1 MATNPFTIA
10 SRRSQRLAQ
19 PNLQP
24 AEPAEPVE
32 TVEPS
37 EPPNSPD
44 TATYSPDPQL
54 DSPESS
60 TTLAS
65 PSTRLSTPSTPP
77 TGYVQG
83 CNFDINWKELRHGHK
98 PLRNPRYCPRNKRFI
113 NTGFLPSPIYRHGAD
128 VIDEDHKRWWV
139 CQRCHLTKRYSEGVY
154 PAESTTGAI
163 RHLRAFHNIVVN
175 REGQD
180 ETIQGPL
187 LRSPYI
193 ARGSNTTPPLTVAT
207 TDSNATSSRIPFS
220 HDKYK
225 DFYIDWIVHDNITF
239 RQATS
244 PFLKRIATAPEL
256 LANSHVTISDWVLKL
271 YRERKGHIKSLLRQ
285 SVSKINIS
293 CDLWTGGNKRNYL
306 GVVAHWIAP
315 DGSLKT
321 ALIAFSR
328 LLGAHSGANQ
338 AVRIVETLKQY
349 QIDDNTGCFM
359 MDNAHDNDKLMDN
372 LAQKLPDFDP
382 KARRL
387 RCAGHII
394 NLVVKAALFGKGV
407 SKLQRAL
414 VGASDE
420 ETFKLWNKTGAIGK
434 AKNLTV
440 YINRTDQRRSAFK
453 ACQSVGASEDDPVFH
468 LELLTDGG
476 VRWNA
481 VYKMIR
487 RILHLRNAIEL
498 YQTRWTLPERG
509 AYNLSKDFLTAKDF
523 EVLSH
528 YKTLLKPFQR
538 LTIQLQGNA
547 DKMGFEGSYGAV
559 WEVLKSMD
567 FMFTRLQKV
576 QDEINANEAAFPASF
591 KAGVHWAYLKLIK
604 YYRLTDETPI
614 YRAAIVLHPAY
625 KFDYF
630 EDQWHGH
637 RSWLTQCTAAVK
649 ALYEQYEDKY
659 GAVSEETDDVSPP
672 PRARLVYTGKRRD
685 SDSSSSGEDGF
696 QYHGTLSAGY
706 RRKKRRKAASE
717 LDRYTQFSPTRE
729 EEQIVNPLAWWQGQ
743 KSNYPILYR
752 MAMDIFSIP
761 AMSSEIE
768 RKFSSADDTVTDE
781 RSRLA
786 DETIEAIELQ
796 KDWLQKRLV
805 GDFSGISTPQASM
818 DVQLVE

>member
-1 MATNPFTIA
+1 M
-10 SRRSQRLAQ
+10 S
-19 PNLQP
+19 P
-24 AEPAEPVE
+24 A
-32 TVEPS
+32 
-37 EPPNSPD
+37 D
-44 TATYSPDPQL
+44 TAMDTPDPPQL
-54 DSPESS
+54 DCPQPDTTS
-60 TTLAS
+60 TS
-65 PSTRLSTPSTPP
+65 PSTLWSTSSAPP

-83 CNFDINWKELRHGHK
+83 CHFAMNWEELRHDHK
-98 PLRNPRYCPRNKRFI
+98 HLKNPRYRPRNKRYV
-113 NTGFLPSPIYRHGAD
+113 NTSFLPSPIYRHGAD
-128 VIDEDHKRWWV
+128 IIDEGRKRWWV
-139 CQRCHLTKRYSEGVY
+139 CQRCHLARRYSEGVY

-163 RHLRAFHNIVVN
+163 RHLRAFHHIIVN
-175 REGQD
+175 RDGQD
-180 ETIQGPL
+180 ETVQGPL

-193 ARGSNTTPPLTVAT
+193 ARGSDTNLPPFTVAT
-207 TDSNATSSRIPFS
+207 TDSSATSSQIPFN

-225 DFYIDWIVHDNITF
+225 DFYIDWIIHDNITF
-239 RQATS
+239 RQASS

-256 LANSHVTISDWVLKL
+256 LADSHTTISNWVVKL
-271 YRERKGHIKSLLRQ
+271 HGERKDQVESLLHQ

-293 CDLWTGGNKRNYL
+293 CDLWTGDNRRNYL

-315 DGSLKT
+315 DGDLNT
-321 ALIAFSR
+321 ALIALSR
-328 LLGAHSGANQ
+328 LFNAHSGANQ
-338 AVRIVETLKQY
+338 AVKIFEALERYSIT
-349 QIDDNTGCFM
+349 DNTGCFM

-372 LAQKLPDFDP
+372 LAQKLPDFDS
-382 KARRL
+382 KTRRL

-394 NLVVKAALFGKGV
+394 NLIVKAALFGKGV

-414 VGASDE
+414 AGASDE

-440 YINRTDQRRSAFK
+440 YINRTDQRRSAFR
-453 ACQSVGASEDDPVFH
+453 ACQSVGASENDPVFH

-481 VYKMIR
+481 VYKMIK

-498 YQTRWTLPERG
+498 YQTRWVLPSDKG
-509 AYNLSKDFLTAKDF
+509 AYNLSNDFLTAEDF

-547 DKMGFEGSYGAV
+547 DKIGFEGSYGAV
-559 WEVLKSMD
+559 WEVLKSMN

-576 QDEINANEAAFPASF
+576 QNEIDANKPAFPQPF
-591 KAGVHWAYLKLIK
+591 VAGVHWAYLKLIK
-604 YYRLTDETPI
+604 YFRLTDETPI

-630 EDQWHGH
+630 EDQWVKN
-637 RSWLTQCTAAVK
+637 RSWVTQCKAAVK

-659 GAVSEETDDVSPP
+659 GAISEDKDYAPP
-672 PRARLVYTGKRRD
+672 PLRARLLYGRKRRD

-696 QYHGTLSAGY
+696 LNHGTLSAAH
-706 RRKKRRKAASE
+706 RARKKRKVASE
-717 LDRYTQFSPTRE
+717 LDRYTEFAPTWE

-768 RKFSSADDTVTDE
+768 RKFSSADDTITDD
-781 RSRLA
+781 RNRLA

-796 KDWLQKRLV
+796 KDWLHKRLV
-805 GDFSGISTPQASM
+805 GDFSGIST
-818 DVQLVE
+818 L